1 MCHVDSNITQGKSR
15 YIERASN
22 LFKVME
28 LVNDRGA
35 FKSGASSYSQSPVL
49 LVKQLQCLKL
59 LGKAGGSGA
68 FWFVLINKKKKHVY
82 NRGFEARCCGICLY
96 TQNLEGRGRRIFE

>member
-1 MCHVDSNITQGKSR
+1 MT
-15 YIERASN
+15 E
-22 LFKVME
+22 E
-28 LVNDRGA
+28 L

-68 FWFVLINKKKKHVY
+68 FWFVLINKKKKT
-82 NRGFEARCCGICLY
+82 CLQSGVRSQVLWHMSLY
-96 TQNLEGRGRRIFE
+96 PELGRQRQENL